1 MKRIIIIGEGYHV
14 GKAFKMAREI
24 ETQADVVWI
33 SDYEER
39 KYPLSMLRLLL
50 RSGVSPEKWPK
61 IRARIKVDFD
71 RYQQSHNLA
80 PQKVGKIR
88 IDSQGSEVS
97 FLSGRGYISYS
108 FDKVL
113 IFPEATVGNADNLKD
128 LSYLW
133 PGDACV
139 RYLVEN
145 WNEIKNPVVVGSDLS
160 LVQAMVCG
168 GKRFTWIRS
177 GSVFSE
183 QTQFFLD
190 EWLMRRGVNIVTA
203 ASEEQKQ
210 EILKRE
216 AGTDLNGRPVFYG
229 GHCSADY
236 ARLKQYGLEDRDI
249 QSDFSQDSAQRNIVV
264 SGSSVHK
271 APGFSNADPESKPAD
286 CRRMIR
292 AVLDG
297 DKSSP
302 PPPRN
307 TEIWNMG
314 DLSVV
319 RTGLDFLQ
327 ARDAGHVCEF
337 ALVHGTHGIMDDKP
351 YVLKLIMD
359 KTARNIIGMEAAGE
373 KAHEWANL
381 AACLIRDKTPLE
393 DISDLDIVWT
403 DPVINPFT
411 RCVRML
417 ENKARPGILGIT
429 PEELKQ
435 SADNGAE
442 FFLLD
447 VRKKQEFAR
456 GRLPGAYNIPLDQLK
471 KRIMEIPRF
480 TPIVLYSEC
489 SGRAYEGACLLKTM
503 GAKQLYV
510 LDGGYGLYTLDKDLN
525 PLSPESPGFVR
536 GCTGC

>member
-1 MKRIIIIGEGYHV
+1 MKRIVIIGEGYQA
-14 GKAFKMAREI
+14 GKAFKASREI
-24 ETQADVVWI
+24 QPQADVVWI
-33 SDYEER
+33 SDIAER
-39 KYPLSMLRLLL
+39 KYPLSMLQLLL

-71 RYQQSHNLA
+71 RYQQSHNLV

-113 IFPEATVGNADNLKD
+113 IFPGETVENSENLKD

-133 PGDACV
+133 PGDSCV

-145 WNEIKNPVVVGSDLS
+145 WNGIKNPVVVGSDLS
-160 LVQAMVCG
+160 LVQTMVCG
-168 GKRFTWIRS
+168 GKSFTWVRT

-183 QTQFFLD
+183 QPQFFLD
-190 EWLMRRGVNIVTA
+190 EWLTRKGVKIVTA

-210 EILKRE
+210 EILKKE
-216 AGTDLNGRPVFYG
+216 AGTDLDDCPVFYSG
-229 GHCSADY
+229 QCSTDY
-236 ARLKQYGLEDRDI
+236 VRLKQYGLEDLDI
-249 QSDFSQDSAQRNIVV
+249 QSDYFEKSARKNIVV
-264 SGSSVHK
+264 PGSSEYE
-271 APGFSNADPESKPAD
+271 APDCSFADPESKPAD
-286 CRRMIR
+286 CRKMVG
-292 AVLDG
+292 AVLGG
-297 DKSSP
+297 DKFSP
-302 PPPRN
+302 SASN
-307 TEIWNMG
+307 TKCWNMG
-314 DLSVV
+314 DLSVA

-327 ARDAGHVCEF
+327 AQDAGFVCEF
-337 ALVHGTHGIMDDKP
+337 ALVHGTYGVMNDKP

-359 KTARNIIGMEAAGE
+359 KPSRNIIGMEAAGE

-381 AACLIRDKTPLE
+381 AACLIRDQTPLE
-393 DISDLDIVWT
+393 EVSGLDFIWPE
-403 DPVINPFT
+403 PVINPFT
-411 RCVRML
+411 RCIRML
-417 ENKARPGILGIT
+417 ENKTRPGILGIT
-429 PEELKQ
+429 PDELKE

-447 VRKKQEFAR
+447 VRKKQEFAL
-456 GRLPGAYNIPLDQLK
+456 GRIPGAYNIPLDQLK
-471 KRIMEIPRF
+471 KRVMEIPRF

-510 LDGGYGLYTLDKDLN
+510 LDGGYGLYTLDRDLT
-525 PLSPESPGFVR
+525 PLSPEGPGIVR
-536 GCTGC
+536 GCSGC